1 MAIHKILI
9 AIDGDPVAVHAAEM
23 GFDLARSLGAEVA
36 LVYGVDPDFG
46 YAPQSGVSSSQLMAD
61 AERDGRRLL
70 ASVADRS
77 QGRPRP
83 LEFLKVGKPSAEVVK
98 AAEEW
103 PADLIVIGSH
113 GRKGIQR
120 ALLGSVAEAVLR
132 HAPCPV
138 LVVRGN
144 EREYSATT

>member
-1 MAIHKILI
+1 MAIRKILI
-9 AIDGDPVAVHAAEM
+9 AIDGGPVAVHAAEM

-36 LVYGVDPDFG
+36 LVYGVDPDYG

-83 LEFLKVGKPSAEVVK
+83 LDFLKVGKPSAE
-98 AAEEW
+98 EEW

-113 GRKGIQR
+113 RRRGIQR

-144 EREYSATT
+144 E